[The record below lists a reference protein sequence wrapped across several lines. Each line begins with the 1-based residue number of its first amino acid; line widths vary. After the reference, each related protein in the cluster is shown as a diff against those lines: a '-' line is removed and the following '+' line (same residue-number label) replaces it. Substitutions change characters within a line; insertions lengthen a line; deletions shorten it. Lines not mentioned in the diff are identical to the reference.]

1 MITKIKKNLRKLKL
15 WRLVLYKTKTEY
27 SIYKK
32 FNFLSKDSVF
42 IDFGANIGNVSQVI
56 NDLYGCSIHC
66 YEPHPGAFK
75 ILDKKFKN
83 FKNIFLYNLA
93 VSYEN
98 TFTNLFLHKETDL
111 SKTEE
116 TNLSEASSMDK
127 NKTNIDFQ
135 KKIRVKT
142 INVENIINDFD
153 FIDCIK
159 IDIEGYEYKI
169 LPCIFKYKYKI
180 GKVFCEFHG
189 NTKVK
194 KANFHLNEDYV
205 NTQNYIKK
213 NNLENWILE
222 WI

>member
-1 MITKIKKNLRKLKL
+1 MITKFKKYLRKFKL
-15 WRLVLYKTKTEY
+15 WRLLLYKTKPEY
-27 SIYKK
+27 RIYKK
-32 FNFLSKDSVF
+32 FNFLTKNSIF
-42 IDFGANIGNVSQVI
+42 IDFGANVGNVSQII

-75 ILDKKFKN
+75 ILNKKFK
-83 FKNIFLYNLA
+83 FFDNIFLYNLA
-93 VSYEN
+93 VSDEN
-98 TFTNLFLHKETDL
+98 TFGNLFLHKETDL
-111 SKTEE
+111 SKIEE
-116 TNLSEASSMDK
+116 TNLSEASSLDK

-135 KKIRVKT
+135 KKISVKT
-142 INVENIINDFD
+142 TNVESIIDDFD

-169 LPCIFKYKYKI
+169 LPYIFKYKNKI

-194 KANFHLNEDYV
+194 NANFHLNKDYV
-205 NTQNYIKK
+205 NTLNYIKK